1 MSAQGTDQFAAP
13 EASASPQ
20 PILFIRIFPIR
31 VQTGYQRLLQNIPQY
46 VRTGLIARPAD
57 VLRNLVV
64 RNRTWRT
71 RLIADG

>member
-1 MSAQGTDQFAAP
+1 
-13 EASASPQ
+13 
-20 PILFIRIFPIR
+20 